1 MKKIAFLLTALLI
14 KIVPVYGQSKGIAQ
28 IDSIL
33 TEMTRL
39 DTFSGTI
46 LIADSSKILLAKGYG
61 YADRENKVKNTPYT
75 RFTLSSASK
84 VFTGTAITYLA
95 QQGKIKFSDK
105 LDQYISGV
113 PKGNKITIHQLL
125 THSAGV
131 DDFFRAKDF
140 SYKNVKNCTDM
151 LPFIRQMPLVYNPGD
166 SCIYSTGNC
175 IVLGAVVEK
184 ITGKSFQQYI
194 RETFIEP
201 LDLTNTTFTA
211 YWQLHESQR
220 QYAVGY
226 KKTDKGELEKRAYN
240 YDYGFVPLSAG
251 GVWSTLID
259 MYKFDKAIF
268 SKQLLNELF
277 LKQMTTRYT
286 PQWENSHFGYMWII
300 NDKKGYESIGHAGD
314 SSGWHATNDYYPKQ
328 KYTIIMLTNFGWV
341 DLDELSKRFEGILF
355 EKQNP

>member
-1 MKKIAFLLTALLI
+1 MKKTIIISLILIFKTLLSYA
-14 KIVPVYGQSKGIAQ
+14 QSKGIAQ

-33 TEMTRL
+33 TEMTKQ
-39 DTFSGTI
+39 DIFSGTI
-46 LIADSSKILLAKGYG
+46 LIADNSKILLVKGYG
-61 YADRENKVKNTPYT
+61 YADRENKINNTPDT

-95 QQGKIKFSDK
+95 QQGKLKFTDK
-105 LDQYISGV
+105 INQYIAGI
-113 PKGNKITIHQLL
+113 PKGNKMTIHQLL

-131 DDFFRAKDF
+131 DDFFNAKDF
-140 SYKNVKNCTDM
+140 SYKNIKNCTDM

-184 ITGKSFQQYI
+184 ITGKSFPQYI

-201 LDLTNTTFTA
+201 LGLTNTTFTA
-211 YWQLHESQR
+211 YWQLDDSQR

-226 KKTDKGELEKRAYN
+226 KKTDNDEVEKRAYN

-251 GVWSTLID
+251 GVWSTVMDI
-259 MYKFDKAIF
+259 YKFDKAIF
-268 SKQLLNELF
+268 SKHLLSEYY

-286 PQWENSHFGYMWII
+286 SQWENSYFGYMWII
-300 NDKKGYESIGHAGD
+300 NNKKGYESIGHAGD

-328 KYTIIMLTNFGWV
+328 KYTIIILTNFGWV
-341 DLDELSKRFEGILF
+341 NLDILSKRFEELLF
-355 EKQNP
+355 K

>member
-1 MKKIAFLLTALLI
+1 MKKITILLI
-14 KIVPVYGQSKGIAQ
+14 ALIIKVLPAYGQTKGIAQ

-33 TEMTRL
+33 TQMTMK

-46 LIADSSKILLAKGYG
+46 LIADSTGILLAKGYG
-61 YADRENKVKNTPYT
+61 YADRENKIKNTPDT

-84 VFTGTAITYLA
+84 IFTGTAITYLV
-95 QQGKIKFSDK
+95 QQGKLRFTDK
-105 LDQYISGV
+105 IDLYITGI
-113 PKGNKITIHQLL
+113 PKGNEMTIHQLL

-131 DDFFRAKDF
+131 DDFFNAKDF
-140 SYKNVKNCTDM
+140 SYKNIKNCTDM
-151 LPFIRQMPLVYNPGD
+151 LPFIRQMPLVYPPGD

-184 ITGKSFQQYI
+184 ITGKGFQQYI
-194 RETFIEP
+194 KEAFIHP
-201 LDLTNTTFTA
+201 LGLMNTSFTA
-211 YWQLHESQR
+211 YWQLDESQR
-220 QYAVGY
+220 QFAIGY
-226 KKTDKGELEKRAYN
+226 KKTDKGELERRAYN

-251 GVWSTLID
+251 GVWSSVMDL
-259 MYKFDKAIF
+259 YKFDKAIF
-268 SKQLLNELF
+268 SKRILNEQY

-314 SSGWHATNDYYPKQ
+314 SSGWHATNDYYPQQ

-341 DLDELSKRFEGILF
+341 DLDTLSKRFETILF
-355 EKQNP
+355 EK